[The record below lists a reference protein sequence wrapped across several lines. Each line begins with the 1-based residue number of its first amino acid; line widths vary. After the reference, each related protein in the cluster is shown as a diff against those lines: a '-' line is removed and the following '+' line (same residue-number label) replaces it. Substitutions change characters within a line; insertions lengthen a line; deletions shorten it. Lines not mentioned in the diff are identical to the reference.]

1 MSPDLTSHEREEL
14 RALLRRVFK
23 EEETEVLLLVL
34 ERFAA
39 RRDEVV
45 TRQDLQRLQVT
56 ITEGQQALQG
66 ALAKLTEVQTQLE
79 ERFGDL
85 AAAQARLDE
94 RFAELV
100 AAQERT
106 EERLGQLAVRVE
118 QLAAAQAKTEERV
131 GQLAEAQART
141 EERVG
146 QLTVR
151 VDHVEAALARL
162 AEAQARTEERVGQ
175 LTVRVDHV
183 EIALARLAEAQTRTE
198 RTVQR
203 LAKQVGGLSE
213 TVGGDIEDIAYIVIH
228 DVLGRELGWE
238 VGILERSWQ
247 RWNGKVEEINIFGQ
261 AKDPAHPE
269 RTIWIVGE
277 AKHNLTLREVER
289 FARKVERARRHL
301 TGEIFPVCFCYRAR
315 PEVQER
321 LQELGIRLVFSYGR
335 MK

>member
-151 VDHVEAALARL
+151 VDHVE
-162 AEAQARTEERVGQ
+162 
-175 LTVRVDHV
+175 
-183 EIALARLAEAQTRTE
+183 IALARLAEAQTRTE

-247 RWNGKVEEINIFGQ
+247 RWDGKVEEINIFGQ